1 MEKIFFIMGKSG
13 SGKSKLFS
21 DLGVYFK
28 SFKKILSHTT
38 RDRRYGE
45 VDKVDYYFDNDDRL
59 SEYKES
65 DDIIE
70 LRTYHT
76 VSGDKHYY
84 TLENELYD
92 NSFNYGLMVVTPDM
106 LELIYDNTMKKYPDF
121 KFEYKFI
128 GIYLDVKDNDLLI
141 RSINRESLN
150 VLPRYDEICRRYLAD
165 KEVYDKININRIIG
179 KCKYPVLY
187 DIPNNDYNE
196 CLSKVIKI
204 ILENIL

>member
-1 MEKIFFIMGKSG
+1 MDKIFFIMGKSG

-21 DLGVYFK
+21 DLGIYFK
-28 SFKKILSHTT
+28 SFKKILCHTT

-45 VDKVDYYFDNDDRL
+45 VDRVDYYFD
-59 SEYKES
+59 SEDTLDKYKEN

-121 KFEYKFI
+121 EFEYKFI

-165 KEVYDKININRIIG
+165 KEVFDRININKIIT
-179 KCKYPVLY
+179 KCDCPVLY
-187 DIPNNDYNE
+187 NIQNNNYNE
-196 CLSKVIKI
+196 CLSAAIKVILES
-204 ILENIL
+204 IL